1 MNIKYNILKVLS
13 SNVISALFAFAVSV
27 ILIRTQS
34 QTVAGEVLTFYSYLL
49 VFAALVEFGSGNGFI
64 VLASRNNNKRKLI
77 FYFIK
82 IITVVTCIFAIFIIS
97 FVEYE
102 FYSEV
107 ILGGYIYAIV
117 RLFLAAFQSAG
128 LYTLYSSINVL
139 LNLLRLLSVALVA
152 YLWTEDISQ
161 SITLFFIFSIFSSLI
176 FAIFNLKRKN
186 IIAQDNNPCLSMWN
200 TISIS
205 KNYALINILTIVMMR
220 GEPILISNFL
230 SIENVA
236 IYNAANSIAMMVPLV
251 TTAILSV
258 FLPEVANKNIKY
270 HDICKIQN
278 KLIPF
283 ILLSIVMVWFLSDYI
298 IVLLYG
304 NALIESS
311 SILVYLMSCYLV
323 GAYFTPFESYVMIY
337 KSYYSVFTRIFQF
350 IIYLSV
356 FFIFFENHGLM
367 ALVYAVIFCRLL
379 IWLYILY
386 LSNRISKENKYD

>member
-1 MNIKYNILKVLS
+1 MNIKYNILKILS
-13 SNVISALFAFAVSV
+13 SNVISALFAFSVSI

-49 VFAALVEFGSGNGFI
+49 VFAALVEFGSGNSFI
-64 VLASRNNNKRKLI
+64 VLASQDNNKRKLI
-77 FYFIK
+77 IYFIT
-82 IITVVTCIFAIFIIS
+82 IITLISCVFSIFVIS
-97 FVEYE
+97 FGEYE
-102 FYSEV
+102 FHYEV

-161 SITLFFIFSIFSSLI
+161 SITLFFVFSILFSLI
-176 FAIFNLKRKN
+176 FATYNLKKKN
-186 IIAQDNNPCLSMWN
+186 VIAQDNNPCVSMWN

-205 KNYALINILTIVMMR
+205 KNYALINILTIIMMR

-236 IYNAANSIAMMVPLV
+236 IYNAANSIAMMVPLF
-251 TTAILSV
+251 TTAVLSV
-258 FLPEVANKNIKY
+258 FLPEIANKNIDY
-270 HDICKIQN
+270 SDICKIQK

-283 ILLSIVMVWFLSDYI
+283 IFLSIVMVWFLSDYI
-298 IVLLYG
+298 VILLYG
-304 NALIESS
+304 NTLIESS

-323 GAYFTPFESYVMIY
+323 GTYFTPFESYVMIY
-337 KSYYSVFTRIFQF
+337 KSYYSVFTRILQF

-379 IWLYILY
+379 TWLYILY